1 MGSLP
6 AARLTPVRPFYFT
19 GVDYFGPIEVTV
31 GRHHEKRWGVLFT
44 CMTVRAIHIEIAH
57 SLTADSFIMC
67 YRNFVARR
75 GNPHEMYSDNGTNF
89 KGAERELAEAIS
101 LLDQDKIMQE
111 FASRNIKWSF
121 IPPAAPHMGGAW
133 ERLVQSVKKVLKI
146 ILNERYPKDESL
158 SCFLMEAEKIV
169 NSRPITH
176 EPIELDREEML
187 TPNHFLIGTSS
198 VDAVDALSTI
208 ELSMSKQWKVSQT
221 MANHFWKRWT
231 KEYLPTLIRREK
243 WNEKQPNVEIGAVI
257 IMIDDKFPRS
267 CWMKGIVTQVFPGKD
282 GQVRVVDIRTI
293 NGIFK
298 RPVSKIIVLDVTK
311 DPADS
316 KTPCFTG
323 RSVETLVEQPK
334 EIFN

>member
-1 MGSLP
+1 
-6 AARLTPVRPFYFT
+6 
-19 GVDYFGPIEVTV
+19 
-31 GRHHEKRWGVLFT
+31 
-44 CMTVRAIHIEIAH
+44 MTVRAIHIEIAY
-57 SLTADSFIMC
+57 SLTTDSFIMC

-75 GNPHEMYSDNGTNF
+75 GNPREMYSDNGTNF

-101 LLDQDKIMQE
+101 HLDQNKIMAE
-111 FASRNIKWSF
+111 FASTNTKWNF

-158 SCFLMEAEKIV
+158 RCFLMEAEKIV

-208 ELSMSKQWKVSQT
+208 ELSMSKQWIASQT

-243 WNEKQPNVEIGAVI
+243 WHEKQPNVEVGAVI
-257 IMIDDKFPRS
+257 IMVDDKFPRS
-267 CWMKGIVTQVFPGKD
+267 CWMKGIVTQVFPGND
-282 GQVRVVDIRTI
+282 DQVRVVEIRTS

-298 RPVSKIIVLDVTK
+298 RPVSKVIVLDVTK
-311 DPADS
+311 DSADS
-316 KTPCFTG
+316 KT
-323 RSVETLVEQPK
+323 L
-334 EIFN
+334 